1 MKPALAVRVNG
12 VVIRRVKIREYI
24 CGGQP
29 TGEHE
34 LVIFD
39 PMLGSF
45 AVDDSFLFE
54 IKDLNAPPEERDSP
68 PNEGWRPVKLNELI
82 QQLAAESDRQ
92 LGGPKPPEEGQ
103 LPPDKPEPQ

>member
-39 PMLGSF
+39 PVLGSF
-45 AVDDSFLFE
+45 AVDDSFVFE
-54 IKDLNAPPEERDSP
+54 IKDLNLPAEAHAAQ
-68 PNEGWRPVKLNELI
+68 PNEGWHPVKLKELI
-82 QQLAAESDRQ
+82 ETLAAESDRQ
-92 LGGPKPPEEGQ
+92 LGGPN
-103 LPPDKPEPQ
+103 PPDERRTPPDESKPQ